1 MTLNGVIAI
10 ILCFFSPNSIPFQAD
25 YVTVVK
31 DRGIMSVKYCLPV
44 PVFYFWPKLTHPAAR
59 SLLIAELLGYKFYS
73 LKIKYN
79 PKKQNTKQTNKACLT
94 TVNRESRRL
103 NVSKKNFRKFASK
116 LQLTFKR
123 RKRLNASLA
132 MQAQDFAQI
141 KAEEG
146 GASQRA
152 GHVVSTA
159 A

>member
-10 ILCFFSPNSIPFQAD
+10 ILCFLSPNSIPFQAD

-44 PVFYFWPKLTHPAAR
+44 PVFYFWPKRTHPAAR

-79 PKKQNTKQTNKACLT
+79 PEKQNTKQTNKACLT

-103 NVSKKNFRKFASK
+103 NVSQKKFPKVCVKITINVQATK
-116 LQLTFKR
+116 TFKR
-123 RKRLNASLA
+123 EPRDA
-132 MQAQDFAQI
+132 
-141 KAEEG
+141 
-146 GASQRA
+146 GAGLRA
-152 GHVVSTA
+152 DQSRRRRS
-159 A
+159 